1 MAQFTSVGCAIFV
14 TENAREAAY
23 SPVLACAPAVLSK
36 RLLVAVWM

>member
-14 TENAREAAY
+14 TENVRQVAY
-23 SPVLACAPAVLSK
+23 SAGLACAPAVLSK